1 VSVSTPTGDR
11 GGIVKTA
18 NGCIDL
24 PRVTCPSSRV
34 RGAGRRVYF
43 CSSSWTFSIFLI
55 VDRMSSRYV
64 RDRNRTAG
72 ATDPPAV
79 RRPFFGARH
88 SIGGGEGAPLAPGLW
103 LRGVGGGLQR
113 GANMWVGGSG
123 YSPAAAPHYAFG
135 RGKSN
140 HKAPTRIGGGAS
152 VDEGARTSATL
163 PWVLALM
170 GIVIKAGDEQVM
182 RE

>member
-1 VSVSTPTGDR
+1 M
-11 GGIVKTA
+11 
-18 NGCIDL
+18 
-24 PRVTCPSSRV
+24 
-34 RGAGRRVYF
+34 YF

-79 RRPFFGARH
+79 RRPFFGARL
-88 SIGGGEGAPLAPGLW
+88 SIGGGRPGLW
-103 LRGVGGGLQR
+103 LRGGWGGAR
-113 GANMWVGGSG
+113 GAKHGVGGSG
-123 YSPAAAPHYAFG
+123 YGPAAAPRYGFG

-140 HKAPTRIGGGAS
+140 HRAPTRIGGGAS

-163 PWVLALM
+163 PWVSALM